1 MSKGVTFK
9 DNLGPVNINNEN
21 RVARSSILGKLV
33 EIIATSN
40 TESCNLSRDP
50 AEIEIKINFNDLVTH
65 RWLVDEYVDNSVLI
79 DSSITQLNQLINNGS
94 TKLKRQM
101 KMFYRNALSDFGI
114 SSKPFDLTKL
124 KAQSDNIVQRVMSLS
139 SEFVRASS
147 DLQAGY
153 YDEDINFGIAL
164 ITSYS
169 IIECIVLE
177 NPNDHN

>member
-9 DNLGPVNINNEN
+9 DNFGPVNINNEN

-114 SSKPFDLTKL
+114 SSKPFDL
-124 KAQSDNIVQRVMSLS
+124 
-139 SEFVRASS
+139 
-147 DLQAGY
+147 
-153 YDEDINFGIAL
+153 
-164 ITSYS
+164 
-169 IIECIVLE
+169 
-177 NPNDHN
+177 

>member
-1 MSKGVTFK
+1 MNQGVTFK
-9 DNLGPVNINNEN
+9 DNVGPVNISNET

-33 EIIATSN
+33 EIIASSN
-40 TESCNLSRDP
+40 TESLSLERDP
-50 AEIEIKINFNDLVTH
+50 AEIETKINFNDLVTY
-65 RWLVDEYVDNSVLI
+65 RWLVNEYIDNYLLI

-101 KMFYRNALSDFGI
+101 RLFYRNALSDFGI
-114 SSKPFDLTKL
+114 SSFPIDLEKL
-124 KAQSDNIVQRVMSLS
+124 KKQSDNIVKRVMTLS
-139 SEFVRASS
+139 TDFVKASS
-147 DLQAGY
+147 DLQNGY
-153 YDEDINFGIAL
+153 FGEDIEIGIAL

>member
-9 DNLGPVNINNEN
+9 DNFGPVNINNEN
-21 RVARSSILGKLV
+21 RVPRSSILGKLV
-33 EIIATSN
+33 EIIASSN

-50 AEIEIKINFNDLVTH
+50 AEIEIKIDFNDLVTH

-79 DSSITQLNQLINNGS
+79 DSSITQLNQLISNGS

-101 KMFYRNALSDFGI
+101 KMFYRKALSDFGI
-114 SSKPFDLTKL
+114 SSKPFDLTTL

-139 SEFVRASS
+139 SEFVRDSS

-153 YDEDINFGIAL
+153 YDEDISFGIAL

>member
-9 DNLGPVNINNEN
+9 DNLGPVNISNEN

-40 TESCNLSRDP
+40 TESCNLNRDP

-101 KMFYRNALSDFGI
+101 KLFYRNALSDFGI
-114 SSKPFDLTKL
+114 NSKPFDLNKL
-124 KAQSDNIVQRVMSLS
+124 KAQSDNIVEKVMSLS

-147 DLQAGY
+147 DLQVGY

>member
-9 DNLGPVNINNEN
+9 DNLGPVNISNEN

-101 KMFYRNALSDFGI
+101 KLFYRNALSDFRVN
-114 SSKPFDLTKL
+114 SKPFDLNKL
-124 KAQSDNIVQRVMSLS
+124 KAQSDNIVERVMSLS

-147 DLQAGY
+147 DLQVGY

>member
-9 DNLGPVNINNEN
+9 DNLGPVNISNEN

-40 TESCNLSRDP
+40 TESCNLNRDP

-101 KMFYRNALSDFGI
+101 KLFYRNALSDFGI
-114 SSKPFDLTKL
+114 CSKPFDLNKL
-124 KAQSDNIVQRVMSLS
+124 KAQSDNIVEKVMSLS

-147 DLQAGY
+147 DLQVGY

-164 ITSYS
+164 IM
-169 IIECIVLE
+169 
-177 NPNDHN
+177 